1 MESVQQLHFSSYVF
15 QCLDLGR
22 YEAIY
27 PTLSVS
33 GKMKSHRAINY
44 SIQWVEHVQ
53 EKIASQ
59 PKNLRTT
66 KISLGSVQFCILLW
80 EEEGATLNRVEPIAC
95 RSNWPHTSLYCILKC
110 VHYMATHTYRGSRCW
125 VCMHVLYVLWTL
137 SWSFMC
143 TYSKSVLIIYH
154 IKSRREK

>member
-15 QCLDLGR
+15 RCLDLGR

-53 EKIASQ
+53 EKIARQ

-66 KISLGSVQFCILLW
+66 KISLGSVQFCILLCITILFKSNQYFLAMFFDSFCKFRQFLW
-80 EEEGATLNRVEPIAC
+80 CHFINLFSFAQAQVPRIQERPSYIFAVSLKKLAGCV
-95 RSNWPHTSLYCILKC
+95 RSGMMHPRQFPHS
-110 VHYMATHTYRGSRCW
+110 
-125 VCMHVLYVLWTL
+125 
-137 SWSFMC
+137 
-143 TYSKSVLIIYH
+143 
-154 IKSRREK
+154 